1 MIRMLLRLWT
11 LQNNLYL
18 RLFIACASLEIKIL
32 QFHSTLFLWKKERGE
47 GVEKPIVVKMK
58 HLMHTREREREDSG
72 FKESFRSL
80 Q

>member
-32 QFHSTLFLWKKERGE
+32 QFHSTLFFLWKEG

-58 HLMHTREREREDSG
+58 HLMHTRERERIAG
-72 FKESFRSL
+72 FKEFFRSL